1 MKFLYKYPQKK
12 FPYQELREEN
22 ARRTKEDREYQLL
35 DTGIFNENRYWD
47 IFIETA
53 KESDD
58 PEEILFRVIA
68 WNRGPDPAPIHII
81 PHMWFRNSWAWGR
94 ESAEKKPSL
103 EMYDESMVKSNHHT
117 LGKRYLLFSPS
128 PGVGS
133 SGEDVLPEMIFTEND
148 TNFELL
154 YGGENKVPYVK
165 DAFHRYIVNGEKGA
179 INPAQTG
186 TKCAGWFSFNEDGG
200 VNPGECAG
208 MCHCSSTTA
217 VYLTCLVVRFR
228 LTKRTDPYLDEEEFD
243 NIFDRRIY
251 EADDFYFRLSPL
263 PLPDDLRNIQRQAF
277 SGMMWTKQ
285 HYYFIWDQWA
295 NGDPTQPPPPACR
308 KDIRNSQW
316 KHMHCDDILS
326 MPDSWEY
333 PFFAAWDSAFHCIV
347 LAMIDPDFAKKQ
359 LDLFTRESVQP

>member
-1 MKFLYKYPQKK
+1 
-12 FPYQELREEN
+12 
-22 ARRTKEDREYQLL
+22 
-35 DTGIFNENRYWD
+35 
-47 IFIETA
+47 
-53 KESDD
+53 
-58 PEEILFRVIA
+58 
-68 WNRGPDPAPIHII
+68 
-81 PHMWFRNSWAWGR
+81 MWFRNTWAWGR
-94 ESAEKKPSL
+94 EPEEDKPGL
-103 EMYDESMVKSNHHT
+103 EMFDECMVKSKHHM
-117 LGKRYLLFSPS
+117 LGQRYLLFSPS

-133 SGEDVLPEMIFTEND
+133 SGEDVLPEMIFTDND

-154 YGGENKVPYVK
+154 YGGENKVPCVK

-200 VNPGECAG
+200 VNPGECA
-208 MCHCSSTTA
+208 
-217 VYLTCLVVRFR
+217 VVRFR
-228 LTKRTDPYLDEEEFD
+228 LTKRSDPYLDEEEFD
-243 NIFDRRIY
+243 NIFDLRKY

-263 PLPDDLRNIQRQAF
+263 PLLDDLRNIQRQAF

-295 NGDPTQPPPPACR
+295 NGDPTQPPPPDCR
-308 KDIRNSQW
+308 RAIRNSQW

-359 LDLFTRESVQP
+359 LDLFTREFVFAADEVRFGC